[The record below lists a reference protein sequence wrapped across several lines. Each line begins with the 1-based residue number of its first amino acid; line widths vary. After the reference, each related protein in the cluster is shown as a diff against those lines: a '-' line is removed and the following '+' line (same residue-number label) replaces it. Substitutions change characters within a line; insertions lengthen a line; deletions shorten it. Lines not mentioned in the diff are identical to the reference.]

1 MCVGVY
7 VLTRSCAQ
15 VTKKKMVGHCS
26 VKEQRKRNK
35 NKIEKKAVK
44 KKRAGERKEAGRSC
58 EASQPNRGS
67 CRRRKQRLYI
77 KKKKK
82 RHTRAACGGEKTGD
96 KKGCLKHVRN
106 ELHRKRVK
114 RRWHDLTNTQTLI
127 VLLCD
132 RRFPAPSIYICV
144 CVFVN
149 LCRRNEQ

>member
-67 CRRRKQRLYI
+67 CRRRKQRLCI

-82 RHTRAACGGEKTGD
+82 DIRGQHVAVKKLEI
-96 KKGCLKHVRN
+96 KKG
-106 ELHRKRVK
+106 
-114 RRWHDLTNTQTLI
+114 
-127 VLLCD
+127 
-132 RRFPAPSIYICV
+132 A
-144 CVFVN
+144 
-149 LCRRNEQ
+149 